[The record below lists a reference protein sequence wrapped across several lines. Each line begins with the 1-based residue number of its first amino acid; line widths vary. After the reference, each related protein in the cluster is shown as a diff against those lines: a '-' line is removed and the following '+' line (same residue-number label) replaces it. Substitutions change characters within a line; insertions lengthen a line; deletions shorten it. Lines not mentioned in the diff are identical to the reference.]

1 MIAQELYDQY
11 RGDVVDV
18 ARPYLWADLE
28 VFRYMKD
35 AYSMFVRLTG
45 GIADFTTDLSR
56 VAITA
61 DAATSPLDPRILRV
75 MEAYRVSDEGR
86 IEVINQTNMTFQ
98 RDNDYGR
105 SRPIYMDSTP
115 GPVRYMIIGAQRGL
129 VKWVQVPI
137 VDDEAQLYVYRLPTD
152 NVDPNDF
159 DSEFA
164 FPEIGEEHHT
174 HLGLWMK
181 HLGYAKAD
189 AETFNKGKS
198 DDYKQQFIAYC
209 AEAKA
214 EWERYKHKN
223 RQVTYGGV

>member
-11 RGDVVDV
+11 RGETVDF
-18 ARPYLWADLE
+18 ADPPLWSSTE

-45 GIADFTTDLSR
+45 GIADITSDLTR
-56 VAITA
+56 VPIVLGEATA
-61 DAATSPLDPRILRV
+61 KLDPRILRI
-75 MEAYRVSDEGR
+75 MEAYRVSDEVP
-86 IEVINQTNMTFQ
+86 IEIINQTNLTFQ

-105 SRPIYMDSTP
+105 SRPIYRDSTP
-115 GPVRYMIIGAQRGL
+115 GPVKYMIIGAQRNL

-137 VDDEAQLYVYRLPTD
+137 IDDEAQLSVYRLPID
-152 NVDPNDF
+152 NIDPASPDF
-159 DSEFA
+159 DFDFS
-164 FPEIGEEHHT
+164 EIGEEHHT
-174 HLGLWMK
+174 HLCLWMK

-189 AETFNKGKS
+189 AETFDKGKS
-198 DDYKQQFIAYC
+198 DSYRTLFVAYC

-223 RQVTYGGV
+223 RQVSYGGI